1 MTRKKST
8 GSSEKGRGKPDY
20 DQRKPPAVGSH
31 RKKPASAKA
40 KKAKA
45 SPKTNSRTPKG
56 TDHHASGG
64 GIFTALLNWG
74 GTLVLWGILFVGII
88 MGYFAYTLPD
98 ISGIN
103 EIEKRPSMVLEAS
116 NGVRYST
123 YGDLYGRMLKPDQIP
138 THMKEAILAT
148 EDAHFYQHFG
158 INPFSLIRAAWRN
171 YQAGR
176 VVEGGST
183 ITQQLAKNLFLTP
196 ERSITRK
203 IREVLLAFW
212 LEAKFTKEEILALY
226 LNRIYFGSGTYG
238 IDAATRKYF
247 SRNIKDL
254 TVAEAAMLAGLV
266 KAPTYY
272 APTVNLKRAQQRST
286 VVMRRMQA
294 EDYLTKAEA
303 DKLVKNPA
311 TLRHA
316 GSNFRNVRY
325 FSDWVVGEVRSFIG
339 RTDRDLI
346 IRTTLDLGL
355 QKAAEAA
362 VEGTLA
368 QSGKKY
374 KVSQAALVA
383 MTKNGE
389 VRAMVGGRRYSK
401 SPFNRATSAQRQPG
415 SVFKTIVYTAGFE
428 AGRRPNDIYQDAAV
442 NINGWKP
449 NNYTRRYKGPMSLR
463 DAYAQ
468 SINTVAVRL
477 TEDIGRRRVADMAQK
492 LGLTGRFP
500 THPSISLGTNEVT
513 LLEMTSAFGVIANDG
528 RGVLPF
534 GVTEIRTTGGKILYK
549 RQTSGRG
556 QLISGRTVNDMRDIM
571 HATMATGTGR
581 TANPG
586 FPAAGKTGTTQ
597 DYRDAWFI
605 GFTPELVAGVWFG
618 NDNGSPTNKVTG
630 SNLPSQTWKN
640 FMIAAHGKKPPQQ
653 FVAVAE
659 KAAED
664 QSSIWQRILNTFGS
678 DDSSKSNSGGSSR
691 PAPKMK
697 YEYPTGGERP

>member
-1 MTRKKST
+1 MTSKKST
-8 GSSEKGRGKPDY
+8 GSSDKGRGKPNY
-20 DQRKPPAVGSH
+20 DQRKPPAAGPR
-31 RKKPASAKA
+31 RKKAA
-40 KKAKA
+40 
-45 SPKTNSRTPKG
+45 PKTKPQKPKTRAPKSNDG
-56 TDHHASGG
+56 ASGG

-74 GTLVLWGILFVGII
+74 GTVVLWGILFLGIV

-116 NGVRYST
+116 NGVRYAT
-123 YGDLYGRMLKPDQIP
+123 YGDLYGRMLKPNEIP
-138 THMKEAILAT
+138 DHMKEAILAT

-158 INPFSLIRAAWRN
+158 INPFSLVRAAWRN
-171 YQAGR
+171 YEAGR

-247 SRNIKDL
+247 AKNIKDL
-254 TVAEAAMLAGLV
+254 TLSEAAMLAGLV

-294 EDYLTKAEA
+294 EGYLTEAEA
-303 DKLVKNPA
+303 NKLVKNPA
-311 TLRHA
+311 ILRHA

-339 RTDRDLI
+339 RTEQDLV
-346 IRTTLDLGL
+346 IRTTLDLAL
-355 QKAAEAA
+355 QKAAESS
-362 VEGTLA
+362 VETTLGA
-368 QSGKKY
+368 EGKKY
-374 KVSQAALVA
+374 SVSQAALVA
-383 MTKNGE
+383 MTPNGE
-389 VRAMVGGRRYSK
+389 VRAMVGGRSYSK

-428 AGRRPNDIYQDAAV
+428 AGRRPNDIYQDAPV
-442 NINGWKP
+442 NIGGWKP
-449 NNYTRRYKGPMSLR
+449 NNYTRRYKGPMPLR

-477 TEDIGRRRVADMAQK
+477 TEDIGRRRVADMAQT

-513 LLEMTSAFGVIANDG
+513 LLEMTSAFGVIANGG
-528 RGVLPF
+528 RGVLPY
-534 GVTEIRTTGGKILYK
+534 GVQEIRTTGGKLLYK

-556 QLISGRTVNDMRDIM
+556 QLISGRTVNDMRDVM
-571 HATMATGTGR
+571 RAVMTSGTGR
-581 TANPG
+581 GANPG
-586 FPAAGKTGTTQ
+586 FPSAGKTGTTQ

-605 GFTPELVAGVWFG
+605 GFTPDLVAGVWFG
-618 NDNGSPTNKVTG
+618 NDDGSATKKVTG
-630 SNLPSQTWKN
+630 SNLPAHTWKG
-640 FMIAAHGKKPPQQ
+640 FMLAAHGEKPAPQ

-659 KAAED
+659 RTPED
-664 QSSIWQRILNTFGS
+664 QGSIWQRILNTFGS
-678 DDSSKSNSGGSSR
+678 DDSGSGNGASGTSR
-691 PAPKMK
+691 PKPKVE
-697 YEYPTGGERP
+697 YEFPTGGERP